1 LANNALA
8 GRGIVVTRPREQ
20 AGRLVAL
27 LEAEGARALVF
38 PALEIADPAD
48 PDAALRIVER
58 LGQYDLAVFVSPTAV
73 DRAFRLVRAW
83 PAGLR
88 AAALGQGSA
97 RELARRGV
105 RETIVPEH
113 GADSESLLAL
123 PQLAQVDGMRVVVFR
138 GEGGRA
144 LLGETLRSRGAQVEY
159 AEVYRRIRPQADPA
173 PLLDAWKKNEVDAV
187 TVTSAAALRNFAG
200 MLGES
205 GMAALR
211 ATPLFAGHERVAA
224 QARRLEVREV
234 LVAGTSDEEM
244 RARLVAYFEA

>member
-1 LANNALA
+1 
-8 GRGIVVTRPREQ
+8 VVTRPREQ